1 MEGVS
6 FEQQLPPPW
15 GQDPVLLP
23 PPSEE
28 PAAVVGGDWINDE
41 ELPLPPRLLAWAE
54 KERDGQRLSKPSGRL
69 ILGAAAAVVLLM
81 VVIAV

>member
-1 MEGVS
+1 M
-6 FEQQLPPPW
+6 
-15 GQDPVLLP
+15 
-23 PPSEE
+23 
-28 PAAVVGGDWINDE
+28 VGGDWINDE